1 MSSIV
6 HKLVMQIVAIF
17 IISDKLFLYKSPI
30 IEQVSIILSR
40 NRPQDDP
47 IPSAKIKKALLQM
60 EYILGQAGIEALIYD
75 LENYGV
81 ILLGKTSYTLEQ
93 LEEAFTKAVGDEAA
107 VLLMERLQKNMQNE

>member
-1 MSSIV
+1 
-6 HKLVMQIVAIF
+6 
-17 IISDKLFLYKSPI
+17 
-30 IEQVSIILSR
+30 
-40 NRPQDDP
+40 
-47 IPSAKIKKALLQM
+47 
-60 EYILGQAGIEALIYD
+60 LIYD